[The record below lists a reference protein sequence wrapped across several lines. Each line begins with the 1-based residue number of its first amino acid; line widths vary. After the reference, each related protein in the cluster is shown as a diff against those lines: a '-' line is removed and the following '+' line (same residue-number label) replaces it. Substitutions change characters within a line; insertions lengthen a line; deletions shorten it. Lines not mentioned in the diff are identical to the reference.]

1 MGVEKRQAAI
11 DRWYTC
17 SLCEQDYH
25 GVVRCALGWACW
37 KTYVGRPEADK
48 VRHAAISVLGAGL
61 QQANLYEDALSVQE
75 AEVSTLR
82 RFGDSVA
89 GFLVA
94 QGNLANS
101 YSALGRFEQA
111 LPLQRDVYSRTLKL
125 SGNQH
130 EETLRAALNYVV
142 SLVNLERFD
151 EAKTLYREI
160 IPIARRVLGESHEI
174 TLHSRTSYA
183 QALYSDPD
191 ATLDDDREAVTT
203 LEDVERT
210 ARRVLGGA
218 HPNMAKIERSL
229 QQAREILH
237 EREGSVKSVCELK
250 KLCSTCSTS
259 QPRSAFSGKQWKAK
273 AAQRRCMQCIDNEA
287 ADAYAAAAGGV

>member
-1 MGVEKRQAAI
+1 MVSVSNSTQIQAIPPMLTSWTPVPRRVLLAAME
-11 DRWYTC
+11 
-17 SLCEQDYH
+17 SL
-25 GVVRCALGWACW
+25 
-37 KTYVGRPEADK
+37 
-48 VRHAAISVLGAGL
+48 
-61 QQANLYEDALSVQE
+61 
-75 AEVSTLR
+75 LR
-82 RFGDSVA
+82 
-89 GFLVA
+89 
-94 QGNLANS
+94 
-101 YSALGRFEQA
+101 
-111 LPLQRDVYSRTLKL
+111 KM
-125 SGNQH
+125 
-130 EETLRAALNYVV
+130 
-142 SLVNLERFD
+142 
-151 EAKTLYREI
+151 

-174 TLHSRTSYA
+174 TLHSRTIYSQSLYA
-183 QALYSDPD
+183 DPD

-273 AAQRRCMQCIDNEA
+273 AAQRRCTQCIDNEA